1 MENKE
6 VMVEEEKNVLE
17 DEQGYAMTYNV
28 TIVSACATVAMF
40 VLGTILYLTIV
51 G

>member
-17 DEQGYAMTYNV
+17 DEKGYAMTYNI

-40 VLGTILYLTIV
+40 VLGTMLYLAIV

>member
-1 MENKE
+1 MEEKD
-6 VMVEEEKNVLE
+6 MIVEEEKNVLE
-17 DEQGYAMTYNV
+17 DEQGYAMTYNI

-40 VLGTILYLTIV
+40 VLGTMLYLAIF